1 MKFPVT
7 KNPNPGTMPPADKL
21 GFGSVFSDHM
31 FIMDYS
37 GKEGWHDPRIVPFG
51 PLSLSPAA
59 SVFHYA
65 GEVFEGLKAYRRKDG
80 KVQLF
85 RHDANVE
92 RLNNSA
98 ERIGLPLVP
107 ADIAMAAIEQLVEV
121 DQAWVPSA
129 PGTSLYI
136 RPFLFS
142 TDPELSL
149 HGVHQAMF
157 VIILSPS
164 GSYYAEGLN
173 PVKIMLETEDV
184 RAVRGGTGYTKCGGN
199 YAASNRAGDRAMEK
213 GYSQVLWLDG
223 VERKYVEEVG
233 AMNVMFKI
241 DGKVVTPA
249 LTGSI
254 LPGITRR
261 SCIQMLKSWGVEV
274 EERLVSIDE
283 LVEAAQ
289 NGKLEEAW
297 GTGTAAVISPIGEL
311 CYKDVKY
318 IVNDFKIGP
327 TAQKLYD
334 ELTGL
339 QWGDK
344 PDPFGWRKPC
354 RRGGEGFLPSR
365 SAARR
370 RLSAIWAFRFVR
382 PASSSRICPQSGP
395 TVCRSAPGSR
405 PRRRS

>member
-7 KNPNPGTMPPADKL
+7 KNPNPGTMPEASKL

-31 FIMDYS
+31 FLMDYNA
-37 GKEGWHDPRIVPFG
+37 KDGWHDARIVPYG

-59 SVFHYA
+59 SVLHYA

-92 RLNNSA
+92 RLNISA
-98 ERIGLPLVP
+98 ERIGLPQVP
-107 ADIAMAAIEQLVEV
+107 VDVAMAAIEQLVEL

-136 RPFLFS
+136 RPFLFA
-142 TDPELSL
+142 TDPALAL
-149 HGVHQAMF
+149 HGVHEAMF

-199 YAASNRAGDRAMEK
+199 YAASNRAGDRAMQK

-241 DGKVVTPA
+241 DGKVITPM

-254 LPGITRR
+254 LSGITRR
-261 SCIQMLKSWGVEV
+261 SCIQMLKSWGMEV
-274 EERLVSIDE
+274 EERLISIDE
-283 LVEAAQ
+283 LVEAAE

-318 IVNDFKIGP
+318 TINGFEIGP

-344 PDPFGWRKPC
+344 PDPFGWTKVI
-354 RRGGEGFLPSR
+354 GE
-365 SAARR
+365 
-370 RLSAIWAFRFVR
+370 
-382 PASSSRICPQSGP
+382 
-395 TVCRSAPGSR
+395 
-405 PRRRS
+405 

>member
-7 KNPNPGTMPPADKL
+7 KNPNPGTMPEASKL

-31 FIMDYS
+31 FLMDYNS
-37 GKEGWHDPRIVPFG
+37 KDGWHDARIVPYG

-92 RLNNSA
+92 RLNISA
-98 ERIGLPLVP
+98 ERIGLPQVP
-107 ADIAMAAIEQLVEV
+107 VDVAMAAIEQLVEV
-121 DQAWVPSA
+121 DQEWVPSA

-136 RPFLFS
+136 RPFLFA
-142 TDPELSL
+142 TDPALAL
-149 HGVHQAMF
+149 HGVHQATF
-157 VIILSPS
+157 AIILSPS

-254 LPGITRR
+254 LSGITRR
-261 SCIQMLKSWGVEV
+261 SCIQMLKSWGMEV
-274 EERLVSIDE
+274 EERLISIDE

-311 CYKDVKY
+311 CYKDVQY
-318 IVNDFKIGP
+318 IINDFKIGS

-344 PDPFGWRKPC
+344 PDPFGWTKVI
-354 RRGGEGFLPSR
+354 GE
-365 SAARR
+365 
-370 RLSAIWAFRFVR
+370 
-382 PASSSRICPQSGP
+382 
-395 TVCRSAPGSR
+395 
-405 PRRRS
+405 

>member
-107 ADIAMAAIEQLVEV
+107 ADIAMAAIEQMVEV

-318 IVNDFKIGP
+318 TVNDFKIGP

-344 PDPFGWRKPC
+344 PDPFGWTKVI
-354 RRGGEGFLPSR
+354 GE
-365 SAARR
+365 
-370 RLSAIWAFRFVR
+370 
-382 PASSSRICPQSGP
+382 
-395 TVCRSAPGSR
+395 
-405 PRRRS
+405 

>member
-1 MKFPVT
+1 MLIFYSFAFKVALITARGYNGFIAYINESRIPFVTKGIFYSYAPLFPVR
-7 KNPNPGTMPPADKL
+7 GV
-21 GFGSVFSDHM
+21 S
-31 FIMDYS
+31 Y
-37 GKEGWHDPRIVPFG
+37 
-51 PLSLSPAA
+51 
-59 SVFHYA
+59 
-65 GEVFEGLKAYRRKDG
+65 GL
-80 KVQLF
+80 
-85 RHDANVE
+85 NI
-92 RLNNSA
+92 SA
-98 ERIGLPLVP
+98 ERIGLPQVP
-107 ADIAMAAIEQLVEV
+107 VDVAMAAIEQLVEL

-136 RPFLFS
+136 RPFLFA
-142 TDPELSL
+142 TDPALAL
-149 HGVHQAMF
+149 HGVHEAMF

-199 YAASNRAGDRAMEK
+199 YAASNRAGDRAMQK

-241 DGKVVTPA
+241 DGKVITPM

-254 LPGITRR
+254 LSGITRR
-261 SCIQMLKSWGVEV
+261 SCIQMLKSWGMEV
-274 EERLVSIDE
+274 EERLISIDE
-283 LVEAAQ
+283 LVEAAES
-289 NGKLEEAW
+289 GKLEEAW

-318 IVNDFKIGP
+318 TINGFKIGP

-344 PDPFGWRKPC
+344 PDPFGWTKVI
-354 RRGGEGFLPSR
+354 GE
-365 SAARR
+365 
-370 RLSAIWAFRFVR
+370 
-382 PASSSRICPQSGP
+382 
-395 TVCRSAPGSR
+395 
-405 PRRRS
+405 

>member
-98 ERIGLPLVP
+98 ERIGLPLAP

-318 IVNDFKIGP
+318 TVNDFKIGP

-344 PDPFGWRKPC
+344 PDPFGWTKVI
-354 RRGGEGFLPSR
+354 GE
-365 SAARR
+365 
-370 RLSAIWAFRFVR
+370 
-382 PASSSRICPQSGP
+382 
-395 TVCRSAPGSR
+395 
-405 PRRRS
+405 

>member
-241 DGKVVTPA
+241 NGKVVTPA

-261 SCIQMLKSWGVEV
+261 SCIQMLKAWGVEV

-344 PDPFGWRKPC
+344 PDPFGGTKVI
-354 RRGGEGFLPSR
+354 GE
-365 SAARR
+365 
-370 RLSAIWAFRFVR
+370 
-382 PASSSRICPQSGP
+382 
-395 TVCRSAPGSR
+395 
-405 PRRRS
+405 

>member
-1 MKFPVT
+1 MKFPIT
-7 KNPNPGTMPPADKL
+7 KNPNPGTMPEASKL

-31 FIMDYS
+31 FVMDYNA
-37 GKEGWHDPRIVPFG
+37 KDGWHDARIVPYG

-92 RLNNSA
+92 RLNISA
-98 ERIGLPLVP
+98 ERIGLPQVP
-107 ADIAMAAIEQLVEV
+107 VDVAMAAIEQLVEL
-121 DQAWVPSA
+121 DEAWVPSA

-136 RPFLFS
+136 RPFLFA
-142 TDPELSL
+142 TDPALAL
-149 HGVHQAMF
+149 HGVHEAMF

-223 VERKYVEEVG
+223 VERKYVEEEG

-241 DGKVVTPA
+241 GGKVVTPA

-254 LPGITRR
+254 LSGITRR
-261 SCIQMLKSWGVEV
+261 SCIQMLKSWGMEV
-274 EERLVSIDE
+274 EERLISIDE
-283 LVEAAQ
+283 LVEAAN

-297 GTGTAAVISPIGEL
+297 GCGTAAVISPIGEL
-311 CYKDVKY
+311 CYQDVKY
-318 IVNDFKIGP
+318 TINDFKIGP

-344 PDPFGWRKPC
+344 PDPFGWTKVI
-354 RRGGEGFLPSR
+354 GE
-365 SAARR
+365 
-370 RLSAIWAFRFVR
+370 
-382 PASSSRICPQSGP
+382 
-395 TVCRSAPGSR
+395 
-405 PRRRS
+405 

>member
-65 GEVFEGLKAYRRKDG
+65 GEGFEGLKAYRRKDG

-318 IVNDFKIGP
+318 TVNDFKIGP

-344 PDPFGWRKPC
+344 PDPFGWTKVI
-354 RRGGEGFLPSR
+354 GE
-365 SAARR
+365 
-370 RLSAIWAFRFVR
+370 
-382 PASSSRICPQSGP
+382 
-395 TVCRSAPGSR
+395 
-405 PRRRS
+405 

>member
-1 MKFPVT
+1 MKGTIAMKFPVT
-7 KNPNPGTMPPADKL
+7 KNPNPGTMPEASKL

-31 FIMDYS
+31 FVMDYNA
-37 GKEGWHDPRIVPFG
+37 KDGWHDARIVPYG

-92 RLNNSA
+92 RLNISA
-98 ERIGLPLVP
+98 ERIGLPQVP
-107 ADIAMAAIEQLVEV
+107 VDVAMAAIEQLVEL
-121 DQAWVPSA
+121 DEAWVPSA

-136 RPFLFS
+136 RPFLFA
-142 TDPELSL
+142 TDPALAL
-149 HGVHQAMF
+149 HGVHEAMF

-241 DGKVVTPA
+241 DGKVVTPM

-254 LPGITRR
+254 LSGITRR
-261 SCIQMLKSWGVEV
+261 SCIQMLKSWGMEV
-274 EERLVSIDE
+274 EERLISIDE
-283 LVEAAQ
+283 LVEAAE

-318 IVNDFKIGP
+318 TINGFKIGP

-344 PDPFGWRKPC
+344 PDPFGWTKVI
-354 RRGGEGFLPSR
+354 GE
-365 SAARR
+365 
-370 RLSAIWAFRFVR
+370 
-382 PASSSRICPQSGP
+382 
-395 TVCRSAPGSR
+395 
-405 PRRRS
+405 

>member
-7 KNPNPGTMPPADKL
+7 KNPNPGTMPEASKL

-31 FIMDYS
+31 FVMEYNSKD
-37 GKEGWHDPRIVPFG
+37 GWHDARIVPYG

-92 RLNNSA
+92 RLNISA
-98 ERIGLPLVP
+98 ERIGLPQVP
-107 ADIAMAAIEQLVEV
+107 EDVAMAAIEQLVEV

-136 RPFLFS
+136 RPFLFA
-142 TDPELSL
+142 TDPALAL
-149 HGVHQAMF
+149 HGVHEAMF

-254 LPGITRR
+254 LSGITRR
-261 SCIQMLKSWGVEV
+261 SCIQMLKSWGMEV
-274 EERLVSIDE
+274 EERLISIDE
-283 LVEAAQ
+283 LVEAAE

-318 IVNDFKIGP
+318 TINDFKIGA

-344 PDPFGWRKPC
+344 PDPFGWTKVI
-354 RRGGEGFLPSR
+354 GE
-365 SAARR
+365 
-370 RLSAIWAFRFVR
+370 
-382 PASSSRICPQSGP
+382 
-395 TVCRSAPGSR
+395 
-405 PRRRS
+405 

>member
-7 KNPNPGTMPPADKL
+7 KNPNPGTMPEASKL

-31 FIMDYS
+31 FVMDYNS
-37 GKEGWHDPRIVPFG
+37 KDGWHDARIVPYG

-92 RLNNSA
+92 RLNISA
-98 ERIGLPLVP
+98 ERIGLPQVP
-107 ADIAMAAIEQLVEV
+107 EDVAMAAIEQLVEV
-121 DQAWVPSA
+121 DQDWVPSA

-136 RPFLFS
+136 RPFLFA
-142 TDPELSL
+142 TDPTLSL
-149 HGVHQAMF
+149 HGVHEAMF

-164 GSYYAEGLN
+164 GSYYAEGIN

-184 RAVRGGTGYTKCGGN
+184 RAGKGGTGFTKCGGN

-241 DGKVVTPA
+241 GGKVVTPA

-254 LPGITRR
+254 LSGITRR
-261 SCIQMLKSWGVEV
+261 SCIQMLKSWGMEV
-274 EERLVSIDE
+274 EERLISIDE
-283 LVEAAQ
+283 LVEAAE

-318 IVNDFKIGP
+318 TINNFEIGP

-344 PDPFGWRKPC
+344 PDPFGWTKVI
-354 RRGGEGFLPSR
+354 GE
-365 SAARR
+365 
-370 RLSAIWAFRFVR
+370 
-382 PASSSRICPQSGP
+382 
-395 TVCRSAPGSR
+395 
-405 PRRRS
+405 